1 MLLLIPLLLAMSAVA
16 AAVLLAIVV
25 LATVALAGAAL
36 SVLLGGIAAVYP
48 RTRWAAPFLL
58 FIVPAPLLLG
68 LVGFFGVGGFVVANT
83 TGFWRLLGPV
93 LGLAGGVLVGLA
105 VGTTLAALA
114 WLGIW
119 MHRKRNQR
127 TRPIL

>member
-1 MLLLIPLLLAMSAVA
+1 MSALA
-16 AAVLLAIVV
+16 AAVVLAILA
-25 LATVALAGAAL
+25 LATVALAGAAF

-58 FIVPAPLLLG
+58 FMVPAPLLLG
-68 LVGFFGVGGFVVANT
+68 LVGFFGVGGMVVANT
-83 TGFWRLLGPV
+83 TGYWQILGPL

-114 WLGIW
+114 WMGIW
-119 MHRKRNQR
+119 MHGQRKQR
-127 TRPIL
+127 AHPIL